1 MIMVT
6 SKIEPLNTGVDPVV
20 EAAKLVFC
28 EMGYRASIDK
38 VAQRA
43 GVARQTIYNRF
54 GSKQALFELTIELCI
69 AEMLAPLT
77 VDEGTVRER
86 LMRFSLSFR
95 ARTMEPEAIS
105 AHRVLTCEAPRF
117 PDLARRHFEL
127 CIERTTKQL
136 ALTLEAAMQEGGLI
150 QADAFEA
157 AAYLLD
163 TLSGYDR
170 LKMFFG
176 GEPPDPAGEE
186 AKVERLVDRF
196 LRAYRP

>member
-1 MIMVT
+1 MVN
-6 SKIEPLNTGVDPVV
+6 SKVVPLNIIADPVV
-20 EAAKLVFC
+20 EAARLVFC
-28 EMGYRASIDK
+28 EMGYRGSIDK

-69 AEMLAPLT
+69 AEMLAPLAI
-77 VDEGTVRER
+77 VEGSLRER
-86 LMRFSLSFR
+86 LLRFSQSFR
-95 ARTMEPEAIS
+95 ARIMEPEAIS
-105 AHRVLTCEAPRF
+105 AHRVLTSEAPRF

-127 CIERTTKQL
+127 CIERTTSQL
-136 ALTLEAAMQEGGLI
+136 ALTLEAAMQEGEL
-150 QADAFEA
+150 QPADAFEA
-157 AAYLLD
+157 ASYLLD

-176 GEPPDPAGEE
+176 GEAPDPAGEG

-196 LRAYRP
+196 LQAYRPC